1 MPVWYSVPPLW
12 GTCDLIPL
20 AGLLYLD
27 AVSCCFWFS
36 KETRVFSLCGVFWG
50 FGISAENGVFR
61 KNILFDPTPKDFS
74 LPLQK
79 KKNKTKPAQAE
90 LKPPT
95 LKFFQLG
102 LLTLMNYSDD
112 FCHRKV
118 EMTAAP
124 SCRAQVTHGGKLCP
138 WVCRLRIP
146 VSHSC
151 CLSALPCQTRA
162 PFNPAMPWE
171 AAQTGRYSPVVK
183 SARVFVITG
192 TTLLVILP
200 FNCVLC

>member
-50 FGISAENGVFR
+50 FGISAKNGVFR

-79 KKNKTKPAQAE
+79 KKQNQTSPSWAETPNLEVFPAWSLNSDE
-90 LKPPT
+90 LFRWFLSQK
-95 LKFFQLG
+95 
-102 LLTLMNYSDD
+102 SWDD
-112 FCHRKV
+112 SGSFLPGASHARRK
-118 EMTAAP
+118 
-124 SCRAQVTHGGKLCP
+124 
-138 WVCRLRIP
+138 
-146 VSHSC
+146 
-151 CLSALPCQTRA
+151 ALPMSLQA
-162 PFNPAMPWE
+162 QNPSVPFLLFI
-171 AAQTGRYSPVVK
+171 S
-183 SARVFVITG
+183 S
-192 TTLLVILP
+192 TLP
-200 FNCVLC
+200 DTSTF